1 MSADVVPFPVR
12 FRGYDRDVVD
22 QEMHELRAALDYAQ
36 AERDRAVARVLAV
49 ENDDRANSEASA
61 TVRWL
66 IDTAEQD
73 AQQIRAEAQQAAGEC
88 TRRAEALLTH
98 RVELIEQAQHEA
110 DVCRAKAAEEARTI
124 VHDTLDKANT
134 LLHSLRESE
143 TSLREIF
150 DSGVLNRRMPPPRQS
165 AEETQP
171 AFAPP
176 PAGGYEQQVTQPTP
190 APRDVHDAPALHA
203 MPSAAGDSTAPLAV
217 WEVAAEQT
225 AGTIEPRVPQQA
237 PADDG
242 QQWAPSNLPVDQR
255 QP

>member
-22 QEMHELRAALDYAQ
+22 QEMHELRTALDYAQ
-36 AERDRAVARVLAV
+36 AERDRAVARVLAL

-73 AQQIRAEAQQAAGEC
+73 AQRIRAEAQQAAGDC
-88 TRRAEALLTH
+88 TQRAEALLNH

-110 DVCRAKAAEEARTI
+110 DVCRAKAAEEARMI
-124 VHDTLDKANT
+124 VHEALDKANT

-143 TSLREIF
+143 SSLREIF

-165 AEETQP
+165 TEETQP
-171 AFAPP
+171 AFAPA
-176 PAGGYEQQVTQPTP
+176 PAGGYEQQVAQ
-190 APRDVHDAPALHA
+190 
-203 MPSAAGDSTAPLAV
+203 PSAAAHAAPSASAEPTAPIAV
-217 WEVAAEQT
+217 WEAVADQT
-225 AGTIEPRVPQQA
+225 AGTTAPQVPQQA
-237 PADDG
+237 PSDAG
-242 QQWAPSNLPVDQR
+242 TPPYQPADQR